1 MELEDLKPTWHELN
15 LRLTT
20 LEQVQTANDLG
31 KLQSRSMFRLSLEP
45 IATIVASAIALL
57 VTGNFVADNWAK
69 VVSQPV
75 GALAAGCVYGMS
87 ILAIGYSI
95 QQIILCRTLDSTSS
109 VVETSSKLALIED
122 HIVRSTS
129 AMLRVGI
136 ALWIAFPVLAA
147 QLVVNYDI
155 VFRINP
161 WFVIVNV
168 LVCSSL
174 AIGLSPLFRHILPK
188 SRIAQWARSAL
199 AGSAIANARKAL
211 LEIEQFKS

>member
-1 MELEDLKPTWHELN
+1 MELEDLKKNWHEWN
-15 LRLTT
+15 MRLTT
-20 LEQVQTANDLG
+20 LERLQTANTLN
-31 KLQSRSMFRLSLEP
+31 KLQSRTMFRLSLEP

-57 VTGNFVADNWAK
+57 VTGNFVAENWAK

-75 GALAAGCVYGMS
+75 GALAAVCVYGMS

-95 QQIILCRTLDSTSS
+95 QQIIFSRTLDSTRS
-109 VVETSSKLALIED
+109 VVETSSNLALIED
-122 HIVRSTS
+122 HIVRSTGT
-129 AMLRVGI
+129 MLRLGI

-174 AIGLSPLFRHILPK
+174 AVGASPLFQHLFPK
-188 SRIAQWARSAL
+188 SRIAEWARSAL